1 MDYFT
6 TMHMMDLYGLNPNNM
21 PFAFQFPRIPP
32 SASSAIFNSSKNYVK
47 KKFGQADEL
56 TKTKLGDFQQ
66 MYQKYAASLFDL
78 SSPKI
83 IPPGHPLFSRQN
95 SIETIQKERDKLLRE
110 NFELKKQL
118 EKFSK
123 QR

>member
-1 MDYFT
+1 
-6 TMHMMDLYGLNPNNM
+6 MMDLYGLNPNNL

-32 SASSAIFNSSKNYVK
+32 SASSTIFNSSKNYVK
-47 KKFGQADEL
+47 KKFSQADEL
-56 TKTKLGDFQQ
+56 TKTKLEDYQQ
-66 MYQKYAASLFDL
+66 MYQKHAANLFDI

-83 IPPGHPLFSRQN
+83 IPPGHPLFSRQA
-95 SIETIQKERDKLLRE
+95 SIETIQKERDKLLKE

-123 QR
+123 QK

>member
-1 MDYFT
+1 
-6 TMHMMDLYGLNPNNM
+6 MHMMGLYGLNPNNM

-32 SASSAIFNSSKNYVK
+32 SVSSAIFNSSKNYVK

-56 TKTKLGDFQQ
+56 TKTKLEDFQQ
-66 MYQKYAASLFDL
+66 MYQKYAAGLFDI

-83 IPPGHPLFSRQN
+83 IPPGHPLFSRQY
-95 SIETIQKERDKLLRE
+95 SIETIQKERDKLLKE
-110 NFELKKQL
+110 NLELKKQL